1 MTQEQREIIA
11 NSCIHYNDCHENCN
25 SCSYFKSIF
34 KENMRTIFVRFYY
47 PNEVMDVSPETTDK
61 EIKDYCFRVN
71 KYETESGALDAY
83 ANTAINGWSTILSDD
98 TDVKAWIDEAYEHI
112 KNNDIE
118 WLENNFV

>member
-1 MTQEQREIIA
+1 
-11 NSCIHYNDCHENCN
+11 
-25 SCSYFKSIF
+25 
-34 KENMRTIFVRFYY
+34 MRTIFVRFYN

-71 KYETESGALDAY
+71 KYETEVGALDAY

-98 TDVKAWIDEAYEHI
+98 IDVKAWIDEAYEHI